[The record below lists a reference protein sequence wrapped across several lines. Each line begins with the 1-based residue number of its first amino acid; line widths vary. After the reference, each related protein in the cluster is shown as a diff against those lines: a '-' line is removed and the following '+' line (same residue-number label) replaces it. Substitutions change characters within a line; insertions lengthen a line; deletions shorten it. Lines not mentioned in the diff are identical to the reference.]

1 MAQVVPF
8 ARKLQTAE
16 AAGRPDGRT
25 VRAERT
31 RAAIVDAL
39 FALLEDGVLQ
49 PRTDAIAARA
59 GVSERTIFQH
69 FPDREALLVAVAER
83 QGQRVI
89 ALYEPIRSDG
99 PLDARIDAL
108 VAQRGKVWEA
118 VAPMRR
124 AAELV
129 EPFSDVIA
137 GGLQRFRAFNRSQ
150 VEHVF
155 KRELGRM
162 SDTERATVVD
172 AAATATEWTAWK
184 ELRLHQGRSPAAARR
199 AMRRILVGLLTG
211 R

>member
-8 ARKLQTAE
+8 SRRRQAVE
-16 AAGRPDGRT
+16 AAVRPDGRT
-25 VRAERT
+25 ARAERT

-83 QGQRVI
+83 QGQRVM
-89 ALYEPIRSDG
+89 AMYEPIRSDG

-108 VAQRGKVWEA
+108 VAQRAKVWEA

-137 GGLQRFRAFNRSQ
+137 GGLKTFRAFNRSQ

-155 KRELGRM
+155 KVELERL
-162 SDTERATVVD
+162 SDADRATVVD
-172 AAATATEWTAWK
+172 AAAAASEWTAWK
-184 ELRLHQGRSPAAARR
+184 ELRFHQGRSPAAARR
-199 AMRRILVGLLTG
+199 AMRRILVGLLTDH
-211 R
+211 

>member
-8 ARKLQTAE
+8 ARKHQAVGD
-16 AAGRPDGRT
+16 AVRPDGRT
-25 VRAERT
+25 ARAERT

-39 FALLEDGVLQ
+39 FALLEEGVLQ
-49 PRTDAIAARA
+49 PRTDVIAARA

-83 QGQRVI
+83 QGRRVM
-89 ALYEPIRSDG
+89 ALYEPIGSDG
-99 PLDARIDAL
+99 PLEARIDAL
-108 VAQRGKVWEA
+108 VAQRAKVWEA

-137 GGLQRFRAFNRSQ
+137 RGLKTFRAFNRSQ
-150 VEHVF
+150 VAHVF
-155 KRELGRM
+155 EAELARL
-162 SDTERATVVD
+162 SDGDRATVVD
-172 AAATATEWTAWK
+172 AAAAASEWTAWK
-184 ELRLHQGRSPAAARR
+184 EWRFHQGRSPAAARR
-199 AMRRILVGLLTG
+199 AMRRILVGLLTT